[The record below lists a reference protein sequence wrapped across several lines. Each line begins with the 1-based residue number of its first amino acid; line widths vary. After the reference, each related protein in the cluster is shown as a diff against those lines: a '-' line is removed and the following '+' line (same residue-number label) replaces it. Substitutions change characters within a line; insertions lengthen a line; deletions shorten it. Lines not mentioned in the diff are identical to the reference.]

1 MRADAAAR
9 RADGTRF
16 SLARHNY
23 SFCNFLQFVCRD
35 RSSDEIWLATCDLPD
50 EWLWRVSTQQ
60 KCVSR
65 VGGLVVL
72 CAALLE
78 SAMEATAEHG
88 AARALRW
95 APSSE
100 EAVGENLLQVRTLL
114 HIGLYFQSLAAMR
127 HPKFG
132 ILVGG
137 SILLLLAT
145 RTLDAIYPFFLGSD

>member
-1 MRADAAAR
+1 
-9 RADGTRF
+9 
-16 SLARHNY
+16 
-23 SFCNFLQFVCRD
+23 
-35 RSSDEIWLATCDLPD
+35 
-50 EWLWRVSTQQ
+50 
-60 KCVSR
+60 VSR